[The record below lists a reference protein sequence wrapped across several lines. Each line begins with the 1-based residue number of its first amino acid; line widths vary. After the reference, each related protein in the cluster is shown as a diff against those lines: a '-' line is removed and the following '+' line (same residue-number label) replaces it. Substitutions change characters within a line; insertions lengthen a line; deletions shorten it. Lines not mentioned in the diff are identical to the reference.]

1 MRDREK
7 VMRKAMWDIVDWGER
22 LIEHVEGRTDEEFR
36 SNLMLQDAACRC
48 IEVIG
53 EASRRLMELDPTL
66 PARHPEMTL
75 REAYAARNRIAHGYD
90 MMDYGIVLAAA
101 RDAVPRMVAAIR
113 AVIPPDPA

>member
-7 VMRKAMWDIVDWGER
+7 RIRRALWDIVDWGER
-22 LIEHVEGRTDEEFR
+22 LMDHVEGRTEEEFR
-36 SNLMLQDAACRC
+36 ANRLLQDAACRC

-66 PARHPEMTL
+66 PARHPELAL
-75 REAYAARNRIAHGYD
+75 REAYAARNRIVHGYD
-90 MMDYGIVLAAA
+90 GIDYGIVLAAA
-101 RDAVPRMVAAIR
+101 RHSVPRMVAAAR